1 MSVFVNGMYV
11 GCEIYPGVYAEELAG
26 PSWIL
31 RKENAQGWPCR
42 VGEVKGGQAGG
53 EYLACTCLG
62 DVRGRAYSLRTAAQ
76 FLLN

>member
-31 RKENAQGWPCR
+31 RKENEQGWPCR
-42 VGEVKGGQAGG
+42 VGEVKGSRDTG
-53 EYLACTCLG
+53 EFLACTCLG
-62 DVRGRAYSLRTAAQ
+62 DVRGRAYSLRTAAR

>member
-42 VGEVKGGQAGG
+42 VGEVKRAGKLAASIWRVRVLAMSGG
-53 EYLACTCLG
+53 EPIHCAPLHNSC
-62 DVRGRAYSLRTAAQ
+62 
-76 FLLN
+76 